1 MPGLTGFYFSYNFL
15 LSKLEISSDA
25 SLVSMEADSPNVL
38 FFFGIFLPKFFSDST
53 AIVWARHFLVEI
65 NWLSI

>member
-38 FFFGIFLPKFFSDST
+38 FFFWYFPPEILLRLD
-53 AIVWARHFLVEI
+53 RHCLGSA
-65 NWLSI
+65 LSC